1 MRDMRVSTLH
11 ALYGDEDGATLVEYS
26 LVVALIA
33 ILCIAAISFL
43 GQKVSHMFSTIGAS
57 IAAA

>member
-1 MRDMRVSTLH
+1 MRVSTLH